1 MPRFT
6 TSANCTGTLSAAQK
20 TPETARPRSETQPEW
35 GKRGRPPPAMRG
47 PEAATPRITRYSAT
61 ASKGPLSARF
71 AALRVRVADGPRN
84 ADSTRLPGR
93 EVWLIGEW
101 RDSGERKYYLSN
113 LPPRTSL
120 RRLAATVKAR
130 WSCERSEEHTSE
142 LQSHVNLVCRL
153 LLEK

>member
-61 ASKGPLSARF
+61 AS
-71 AALRVRVADGPRN
+71 RVGCAGGAVGRIVR
-84 ADSTRLPGR
+84 PGR
-93 EVWLIGEW
+93 AETAGWPVPGGPAERGEAQ
-101 RDSGERKYYLSN
+101 E
-113 LPPRTSL
+113 
-120 RRLAATVKAR
+120 RLAAGRAD
-130 WSCERSEEHTSE
+130 W
-142 LQSHVNLVCRL
+142 
-153 LLEK
+153 

>member
-61 ASKGPLSARF
+61 ASPLRICTRNNRAFRVEFGNKGGVGPVSPCRADV
-71 AALRVRVADGPRN
+71 LR
-84 ADSTRLPGR
+84 
-93 EVWLIGEW
+93 
-101 RDSGERKYYLSN
+101 
-113 LPPRTSL
+113 PPPFCPPFFHPHFYRHNIPHH
-120 RRLAATVKAR
+120 A
-130 WSCERSEEHTSE
+130 
-142 LQSHVNLVCRL
+142 
-153 LLEK
+153 